1 MTEPAP
7 STGKWPR
14 QSLPASRP
22 PIRLTLPTRPPRQTE
37 PPRRETIQSPAM
49 PTIVYQR
56 HEMAPSSSPTVPP
69 VKMPRRD
76 SPDEPMLTDDKPP
89 TTTTTSHPCQNQLLR
104 PNRRPQHLASH
115 GPVNTPFEMSSTS
128 DSSTTT
134 PTTLKIRPSECSNI
148 RSASQRPYKLSGQ
161 STARDT
167 LAT

>member
-1 MTEPAP
+1 MKVELTFLLSDQLTCDDGGKRKNKQMSIEGRAKPRTEPAP
-7 STGKWPR
+7 STGEWPR

-115 GPVNTPFEMSSTS
+115 GPVNTPFEM
-128 DSSTTT
+128 
-134 PTTLKIRPSECSNI
+134 
-148 RSASQRPYKLSGQ
+148 
-161 STARDT
+161 
-167 LAT
+167 